1 MTAKLIIRC
10 FVIGC
15 VLGLAIPLCSAI
27 NRKLNI
33 SAAYD
38 LIYICEYDEQL
49 CIGLKE
55 KYSKEL
61 NIKEQNNG

>member
-1 MTAKLIIRC
+1 MKSVFLGII
-10 FVIGC
+10 IGC
-15 VLGLAIPLCSAI
+15 ALGLAIPLCSAI

-38 LIYICEYDEQL
+38 LIYICDYDEQL